1 MFGEDVREEVYNALH
16 INDWK
21 SLMSNA
27 EIKRILTEPTKEGLE
42 KLINI
47 TNNSVF
53 DRVMS
58 ILVSMKNSG
67 TADISTRVVRTVEA
81 RADELRKGIRKTNIK
96 IMLNKTDTAADSAEL
111 DSVKAEN
118 AKLQEQ
124 IVALQKQI
132 SESMNNSGTAEKAE
146 NETADKENSEESKK
160 PGRPL
165 KNK

>member
-58 ILVSMKNSG
+58 MLVSMKNSG
-67 TADISTRVVRTVEA
+67 ITDISTRVVRTVEA

-96 IMLNKTDTAADSAEL
+96 IMFNKTETAADSAEL

-124 IVALQKQI
+124 IAALQKQI
-132 SESMNNSGTAEKAE
+132 SESMNNSGTAE

-160 PGRPL
+160 PGRPV